1 MVFRCFQHRDDRYGA
16 AMGISFAP
24 RKGASNHRHMAS
36 MGTVLVTCAYLT
48 IFNVCIQV
56 CIHMLSIYIIIYTN
70 VVYIYNYIY
79 TYKYTNRMYMEM
91 RIRIGNPNQFERR
104 GCEPTQAH
112 SSEYLWIK
120 STFCIC
126 PPFPESANSCID
138 LGLMEN
144 AGFPPRWWSMGKPKF
159 WWSLYYSDFRNHKK
173 NIKKHEKHEN
183 YLTTTLAQ
191 HFLRLKHRSRR
202 AKPHLGLPRLYV
214 YDIIPIIICI
224 HIFQIMYHK
233 YIINTIK
240 LKKHPVFFIPFMAW
254 FHRLDVNPRWRL
266 VDFPSFLNGVFG
278 GVSRPSNIN

>member
-1 MVFRCFQHRDDRYGA
+1 
-16 AMGISFAP
+16 
-24 RKGASNHRHMAS
+24 
-36 MGTVLVTCAYLT
+36 
-48 IFNVCIQV
+48 
-56 CIHMLSIYIIIYTN
+56 
-70 VVYIYNYIY
+70 
-79 TYKYTNRMYMEM
+79 
-91 RIRIGNPNQFERR
+91 
-104 GCEPTQAH
+104 
-112 SSEYLWIK
+112 
-120 STFCIC
+120 
-126 PPFPESANSCID
+126 
-138 LGLMEN
+138 MEN

-240 LKKHPVFFIPFMAW
+240 LKKNIPFFSSHSWLGFIALMSTRVDDSLTS
-254 FHRLDVNPRWRL
+254 HR
-266 VDFPSFLNGVFG
+266 F
-278 GVSRPSNIN
+278 